1 MRLIKYRIMELAN
14 GRFRVEVNAADD
26 PAHLENWVHASK
38 DEFPSQVDAAM
49 AITRIVRKRLWL
61 YDQDGL
67 PFDQ

>member
-1 MRLIKYRIMELAN
+1 MRLIKYRISELAN
-14 GRFRVEVNAADD
+14 GRFRVEINAAE
-26 PAHLENWVHASK
+26 PSHAENWVHASK